1 MASFKEV
8 LRANLGAKTLAFI
21 AATIAWTSVSLEPRI
36 EAAVEAAVRYT
47 NVSPGLELNPD
58 QADRVTLIVDG
69 PRSRMRRLPQAGL
82 AVEVDLSR
90 LNEPGE
96 RTFEVAG
103 SGLNLPEGVRLIRAV
118 PSQLRLS
125 LEARAEREVAVH
137 ANLRG
142 SPLGGRVLAAATVT
156 PATLKIAGPATRV
169 SFVEDVTTDPI
180 DLSQVSESRSF
191 ETTAQL
197 PDPYLRFPDG
207 PTVTVRVV
215 IQ

>member
-8 LRANLGAKTLAFI
+8 FRTNLGAKMLAFVM
-21 AATIAWTSVSLEPRI
+21 ATIAWMSISLEPGM
-36 EAAVEAAVRYT
+36 EAAVEAGVRYT

-58 QADRVTLIVDG
+58 QADRVTLIVGG
-69 PRSRMRRLPQAGL
+69 PRSRMRQLPQAGL

-96 RTFEVAG
+96 RTFEVAD
-103 SGLNLPEGVRLIRAV
+103 SGLNLPEGLRLIRAI

-125 LEARAEREVAVH
+125 VEERAEREVTVH
-137 ANLRG
+137 ANLAGRL
-142 SPLGGRVLAAATVT
+142 PGGRELAGATVK
-156 PATLKIAGPATRV
+156 PAKLRIAGPATRV
-169 SFVEDVTTDPI
+169 SLVEGVTTDPI
-180 DLSQVSESRSF
+180 DLSQVSESRTF

-197 PDPYLRFPDG
+197 PDPYLRFLNS